1 MLCGRMV
8 KRKLNERD
16 DRRVPLSDDSQ
27 WQDHLMLKRSRMM
40 EESAMRDCHK
50 MMEKSAT
57 RDCHGG
63 CTQPED
69 SSRWSRGEANLKLT
83 GMILLISYL
92 TSHDIPPP
100 YFPSKTA
107 IVSCW
112 IIWQVRSAVLFFKT
126 FTDYKHFVEP

>member
-16 DRRVPLSDDSQ
+16 SRRGPLSDDSQ

-63 CTQPED
+63 CTQPEEIC
-69 SSRWSRGEANLKLT
+69 RRSRGEDNLKMT
-83 GMILLISYL
+83 GTICL
-92 TSHDIPPP
+92 
-100 YFPSKTA
+100 FA
-107 IVSCW
+107 IKM
-112 IIWQVRSAVLFFKT
+112 LFSIM
-126 FTDYKHFVEP
+126 